1 MTELHDQR
9 LLSRVELI
17 VLARLSGA
25 KGATETEIAESLR
38 KTGMPLADAALADCV
53 TATLASLGARAL
65 CAAPPEPAKPSA
77 AKPASKPR
85 KTTKRPPAPRFTLTD
100 SGRLALRHAFGLK
113 TTPSWKDMCSR
124 IVPALALGEQ
134 PGSAAADAALGSA
147 EAMIA
152 SLLRRDRA
160 LGELGTVAQLC
171 DRIIARALGMP
182 PGPVTPAGIRAYALA
197 MHCGV
202 GSKAELE
209 DIAARFVPAK
219 TVKGANSAKSEREL
233 KALAAKLA
241 DQQLRVENKAKTPTK
256 AMIVQSLQRR
266 WVSQQDEADDA
277 QRPST
282 LRSAPLQP
290 PRAAATEAL
299 PGSLSS
305 PAAPAADATEALLVA
320 VREAIPMVGSD
331 GRYGKE
337 NVFVSALWRQVARDQ
352 RLTELSLDG
361 FKRWLVTAN
370 RNQLL
375 ALARA
380 DLVDDMDARLVEDSE
395 IEDLGATFHFVL
407 DRRDPPS
414 APGQVHYGR

>member
-17 VLARLSGA
+17 VLARLSAA

-38 KTGMPLADAALADCV
+38 RTGMPLAGAALADCV
-53 TATLASLGARAL
+53 TATLASLGTRAL
-65 CAAPPEPAKPSA
+65 CAAPLQSGKPIA
-77 AKPASKPR
+77 AKPARKPT
-85 KTTKRPPAPRFTLTD
+85 KPLKRPRAPRFTLTEN
-100 SGRLALRHAFGLK
+100 GRLALRHAFGLK
-113 TTPSWKDMCSR
+113 TTPSWKDMCSH
-124 IVPALALGEQ
+124 IMPSLALGEQ
-134 PGSAAADAALGSA
+134 PGSAEADAALGSA
-147 EAMIA
+147 GAMIA

-160 LGELGTVAQLC
+160 LGEVVTVAQLC
-171 DRIIARALGMP
+171 DRIIARVLRMP

-202 GSKAELE
+202 SSKAELE
-209 DIAARFVPAK
+209 GIAARFMPA
-219 TVKGANSAKSEREL
+219 TRDKGAKRATPELEL
-233 KALAAKLA
+233 KTLAAEFA
-241 DQQLRVENKAKTPTK
+241 HQQLHVERKAKAPTK

-282 LRSAPLQP
+282 LRWAPLDP
-290 PRAAATEAL
+290 PRSAATEAL
-299 PGSLSS
+299 PGSFPPL
-305 PAAPAADATEALLVA
+305 AATEPLLVA

-352 RLTELSLDG
+352 RLTDLSLDR

-414 APGQVHYGR
+414 VPGQVHYAR